1 MIGIIPSTNQTF
13 EVYGDFNSKKLVE
26 NKLYYDPK
34 DGRVYFYSLS
44 ETRSNPRTGY
54 FPVWDGNK
62 TYVTSFSNNKYFDKD
77 VIKSDLQTISSKIN
91 KEVAEDVLYKQRKSD
106 NNEILRPKLVDGDN
120 MFTQCVKGVLNAKE
134 LTMVDLVDMSS
145 PNLTQKAIEN
155 YYSTLTKITF
165 MRMDKWNVWINII
178 LHVKYN
184 LEVYKD
190 KKRLISY
197 RYPEN
202 IFDTGIVKYDN
213 IISTSDDPFKKIIRI
228 LMIMENINKNSLRSD
243 EVDDYTINNM
253 MTTING
259 SKPLSAQLFSRFI
272 RMAGLSYIMQI
283 FDDGKMI
290 FEYRE

>member
-77 VIKSDLQTISSKIN
+77 VIKSDLQTISSRIN

-134 LTMVDLVDMSS
+134 LTIVDLVDMSS

>member
-34 DGRVYFYSLS
+34 DGRVYFYSLV

-77 VIKSDLQTISSKIN
+77 VIKSDLHTISSSIN

-134 LTMVDLVDMSS
+134 LTIVDLVDMSS

-190 KKRLISY
+190 NKKLLSY
-197 RYPEN
+197 KYPEN
-202 IFDTGIVKYDN
+202 VFNTGIVKYDN
-213 IISTSDDPFKKIIRI
+213 IISTADDPFKKIIRI

-272 RMAGLSYIMQI
+272 RMAGLSYTMQI
-283 FDDGKMI
+283 FDNGKMI
-290 FEYRE
+290 FEYKE

>member
-34 DGRVYFYSLS
+34 DGRVYFYSLV

-77 VIKSDLQTISSKIN
+77 VIKSDLQTISSSIN

-134 LTMVDLVDMSS
+134 LTIVDLVDMSS

-184 LEVYKD
+184 LEVYKGN
-190 KKRLISY
+190 KKLLSY
-197 RYPEN
+197 KYPEN
-202 IFDTGIVKYDN
+202 VFNTGIVKYDN
-213 IISTSDDPFKKIIRI
+213 IISTADDPFKKIIRI

-272 RMAGLSYIMQI
+272 RMAGLSYTMQI
-283 FDDGKMI
+283 FDNVKMI
-290 FEYRE
+290 FEYKE

>member
-77 VIKSDLQTISSKIN
+77 VIKSDLQTISSRIN

-134 LTMVDLVDMSS
+134 LTIVDLVDMSS

-283 FDDGKMI
+283 FDDSKMI